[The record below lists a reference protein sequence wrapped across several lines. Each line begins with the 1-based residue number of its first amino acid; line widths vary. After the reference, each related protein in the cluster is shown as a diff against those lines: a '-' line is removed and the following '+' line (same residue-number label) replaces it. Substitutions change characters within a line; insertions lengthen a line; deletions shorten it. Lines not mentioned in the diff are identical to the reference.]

1 VHHPLFHRRWVGIA
15 KIKEVEVVTVEH
27 DRILSFAQ
35 LRLIWIYFAVNII
48 SWQGLST
55 K

>member
-1 VHHPLFHRRWVGIA
+1 MHHPLFHRLEAGIA

-27 DRILSFAQ
+27 DIDLSSA
-35 LRLIWIYFAVNII
+35 LMRVVAINLDLLC
-48 SWQGLST
+48 S